1 MLFMIVLL
9 TWPGVGWAVQD
20 IDLDTVLERATAN
33 VMVLGND
40 LSTVVMDERTE
51 QTYDPGT
58 EEGVLHRELL
68 SEFLLVR
75 VQDLNAWKG
84 FRDVFEVDGLAVH
97 DGRDRIQQIFLGGAE
112 ALPRL
117 QTVVEE
123 SARHNLGPTT
133 RTLNEP
139 TYALFFLHETHRR
152 RFRWTKADEACRTD
166 ASAWAIEYEE
176 VQFPT
181 LTRGLEGVNLPA
193 RGRFCIDPSSGAV
206 LESELTVRHESR
218 AGNLVVEAD
227 VAVTFTFDQRVG
239 AWVPAEMRETYDE
252 VGGHHTVSVATYR
265 NYRRFGT
272 KARLLPQ

>member
-1 MLFMIVLL
+1 MGSLAAAAQEPSLE
-9 TWPGVGWAVQD
+9 Q
-20 IDLDTVLERATAN
+20 VLERAAAH

-58 EEGVLHRELL
+58 VEGVRHRELR

-97 DGRDRIQQIFLGGAE
+97 DGRDRIQKIFLAGAE

-117 QTVVEE
+117 QTIVEE

-139 TYALFFLHETHRR
+139 TYSLFFLHDTHRS
-152 RFRWTKADEACRTD
+152 RFRWTRSDEVCRTH
-166 ASAWAIEYEE
+166 AAAWTIDYEE
-176 VQFPT
+176 VQLPT
-181 LTRGLEGVNLPA
+181 LTRGLDGVNLPA
-193 RGRFCIDPSSGAV
+193 RGRFCIDLSSGAV

-227 VAVTFTFDQRVG
+227 VAVTFTFDQRL
-239 AWVPAEMRETYDE
+239 ATWVPSEMRETYAE
-252 VGGHHTVSVATYR
+252 AGGHHTVSVATYS

-272 KARLLPQ
+272 KVRLLPQ